1 MFCRSFFVLLYFFF
15 WPLCCLF
22 FDIRILITPL
32 LSSNSSSSIRV
43 SSLIL
48 TIPPSEIKGL
58 MSVVYGYS
66 SVSICGGSM
75 QWIYRKW
82 RHRKWR
88 HPEVTWAEE
97 ALTGSDRVSAF
108 PRFFRTRVVVQMCH
122 CAWPTGLPEVTWPL
136 RVSLGVHMRNR
147 KLRNIR
153 PSGVLLT
160 GSDVITRSD
169 RRGLGWKDARM
180 RNRKLRNIWP
190 SGVFSPEVPL
200 GCSLGRPRL
209 SLSSPGYLPLLF
221 S

>member
-1 MFCRSFFVLLYFFF
+1 
-15 WPLCCLF
+15 
-22 FDIRILITPL
+22 
-32 LSSNSSSSIRV
+32 
-43 SSLIL
+43 
-48 TIPPSEIKGL
+48 

-82 RHRKWR
+82 HHRKWR

-147 KLRNIR
+147 KLRNI
-153 PSGVLLT
+153 
-160 GSDVITRSD
+160 
-169 RRGLGWKDARM
+169 
-180 RNRKLRNIWP
+180 WP
-190 SGVFSPEVPL
+190 SGVFSLEVPL